1 MRQNVVLFVKILG
14 INDNVFL
21 YGLELFGTGHGK
33 GQWDGVITH
42 VKSALCSEQ
51 MKIVGA
57 TKLQNALDVCNFLQT
72 SMGEA
77 IQQQVK
83 QYFHEIR
90 LGDFDCTHGYEAHI
104 VSGSRSKHVIC
115 SISNLNK
122 SLLYVQELSCFYEF
136 CIDGGDGHVKTI
148 PLYNLGT

>member
-1 MRQNVVLFVKILG
+1 MIIVG
-14 INDNVFL
+14 IPSGCVMGWN
-21 YGLELFGTGHGK
+21 YFGTSHGK

-42 VKSALCSEQ
+42 VKSVLCSEQ

-77 IQQQVK
+77 IQQEVK

-90 LGDFDCTHGYEAHI
+90 LGDVDCTHGYEAHI

-115 SISNLNK
+115 FISHLNK
-122 SLLYVQELSCFYEF
+122 SLLHVQELSC
-136 CIDGGDGHVKTI
+136 
-148 PLYNLGT
+148 LMNSA